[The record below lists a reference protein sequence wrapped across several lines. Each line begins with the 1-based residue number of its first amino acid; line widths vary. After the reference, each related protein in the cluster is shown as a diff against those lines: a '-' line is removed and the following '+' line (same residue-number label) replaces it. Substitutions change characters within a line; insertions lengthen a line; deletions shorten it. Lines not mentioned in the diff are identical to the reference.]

1 LNLIAEDARVTIDL
15 SQFKDKVNSAL
26 ADGNPC
32 LLATAD
38 KSGQPDI
45 AFKGSTMVFDEQH
58 LAWWERSLA
67 EQIEQVGQNQKVAIL
82 YRGGG
87 MLLRF
92 YGTAEIH
99 KEGPVREQIMG
110 KTVAAELEKDPDRK
124 GYGVLVTVNRV
135 RLAGKTLQE
144 RD

>member
-1 LNLIAEDARVTIDL
+1 VSIDL
-15 SQFKDKVNSAL
+15 SSFQEKVNSAL

-32 LLATAD
+32 LLASAD
-38 KSGQPDI
+38 PSGQPDI
-45 AFKGSTMVFDEQH
+45 AFKGSMMVFDNEH

-67 EQIEQVGQNQKVAIL
+67 EQIEQVGQNQKVTVL
-82 YRGGG
+82 FRGGG

-99 KEGPVREQIMG
+99 KDGPVREQIMG
-110 KTVAAELEKDPDRK
+110 KTVAAELDKDPDRK
-124 GYGVLVTVNRV
+124 GYGVLLTVNRV

-144 RD
+144 R

>member
-1 LNLIAEDARVTIDL
+1 MIDL
-15 SQFKDKVNSAL
+15 SKFEEPVNNAL

-32 LLATAD
+32 LLAAAD
-38 KSGQPDI
+38 ASGQPDI
-45 AFKGSTMVFDEQH
+45 AFKGSMMVFDNEH

-67 EQIEQVGQNQKVAIL
+67 EQIEQVGQNQKIAVL
-82 YRGGG
+82 FRGGG

-110 KTVAAELEKDPDRK
+110 KTVAAELDKDPDRK

-135 RLAGKTLQE
+135 RLAGKRLQE
-144 RD
+144 R

>member
-1 LNLIAEDARVTIDL
+1 MTIEL
-15 SQFKDKVNSAL
+15 SKFEEQVNKAL

-32 LLATAD
+32 LLASAD
-38 KSGQPDI
+38 SSGQPDI
-45 AFKGSTMVFDEQH
+45 AFKGSMMVFDDQH

-67 EQIEQVGQNQKVAIL
+67 EQIEQVGQNQKIAVL

-99 KEGPVREQIMG
+99 KDGAVREQIMG
-110 KTVAAELEKDPDRK
+110 KTVAAELDKDPDRK

-144 RD
+144 R

>member
-1 LNLIAEDARVTIDL
+1 VSIDL
-15 SQFKDKVNSAL
+15 SQFQEKVNSAL

-32 LLATAD
+32 LLASAD
-38 KSGQPDI
+38 SSGQPDI
-45 AFKGSTMVFDEQH
+45 AFKGSMMVFDDEH

-67 EQIEQVGQNQKVAIL
+67 EQIEQVGHNDKVTVL

-92 YGTAEIH
+92 YGTAQIH

-110 KTVAAELEKDPDRK
+110 KTVTAELEKDPDRK

-144 RD
+144 R

>member
-1 LNLIAEDARVTIDL
+1 MGQFGQLVPGPVL
-15 SQFKDKVNSAL
+15 SSAL
-26 ADGNPC
+26 DYVDAQ
-32 LLATAD
+32 L
-38 KSGQPDI
+38 GQ
-45 AFKGSTMVFDEQH
+45 MV
-58 LAWWERSLA
+58 S
-67 EQIEQVGQNQKVAIL
+67 
-82 YRGGG
+82 
-87 MLLRF
+87 
-92 YGTAEIH
+92 EIH